1 MTSWNWQKKNWP
13 EFTFEKSE
21 LSKAENDFLYSS
33 GALFAVYQ
41 HLHADDLETLR
52 VQIIA
57 DEALKTSEIEGEI
70 LSRDSLQS
78 SIRRNFGLKV
88 DQKKIPPAEKGIADL
103 MTDLY
108 KNFAEKLTHKT
119 LFQWH
124 EMLMSGRGDLQDVGK
139 YRTHLEPMQILS
151 AKLYEPKVHFEA
163 PPSKMMK
170 SEMTQFIS
178 WFNDS
183 APNGKNPLPALTRAG
198 IAHLY
203 FVAIH
208 PFEDDNGRIARSLS
222 IKALSQSL
230 NQPLLTSLSTI
241 IQSKKKKYYDALEEN
256 NKNLEI
262 TNWLKYFSETFLESQ
277 NYTRQLIDFLIAK
290 NKLYQIHQ
298 ENLNGRQK
306 KVLERMFREGIK
318 GFEGGLNAEKYLA
331 ITKTS
336 RATATRD
343 LQDLLELKVFKKTG
357 EGRWTRY
364 SLNLNHK

>member
-1 MTSWNWQKKNWP
+1 MTSWNWQKKGWP
-13 EFTFEKSE
+13 KFTFDKAQ

-33 GALFAVYQ
+33 GALFAVYG
-41 HLHADDLETLR
+41 HLNSADLETLR
-52 VQIIA
+52 IQIIA

-78 SIRRNFGLKV
+78 SIRRNFGLKT
-88 DQKKIPPAEKGIADL
+88 DQRKIPAAEKGIADM

-108 KNFAEKLTHKT
+108 KNFSEKLTHKN

-124 EMLMSGRGDLQDVGK
+124 EMLMNGRVDLQDIGR
-139 YRTHLEPMQILS
+139 YRTHAEPMQIVS
-151 AKLYEPKVHFEA
+151 AKLYEPKIHFEA

-170 SEMTQFIS
+170 SEMAEFIS

-183 APNGKNPLPALTRAG
+183 APSGKNPLPALTRAG

-208 PFEDDNGRIARSLS
+208 PFEDGNGRIARSLS

-241 IQSKKKKYYDALEEN
+241 IQSKKKKYYDALEAN
-256 NKNLEI
+256 NKNIEI
-262 TNWLKYFSETFLESQ
+262 TNWLKYFSETFLEAQ

-290 NKLYQIHQ
+290 NKLYQLHQ
-298 ENLNGRQK
+298 ENLNERQK
-306 KVLERMFREGIK
+306 KVLERMFREGIN
-318 GFEGGLNAEKYLA
+318 GFEGGLNTEKYLA

-343 LQDLLELKVFKKTG
+343 LQDLLEMKILKKTG

-364 SLNLNHK
+364 FLNV